1 MSYSYHG
8 RAWERQQCQQVANQI
23 ENQLLNVPTT
33 KTCICTEKL
42 NLTLADRRIV
52 CPRCGYTADRDV
64 HAARNMLV
72 FAQDANNIK
81 VGQGL
86 SEFTL
91 VESAFP
97 AHDRKIMGKWRSM
110 KQEATLL

>member
-23 ENQLLNVPTT
+23 ENQLL
-33 KTCICTEKL
+33 K
-42 NLTLADRRIV
+42 
-52 CPRCGYTADRDV
+52 
-64 HAARNMLV
+64 

-81 VGQGL
+81 VGQEL

-91 VESAFP
+91 MESAFP
-97 AHDRKIMGKWRSM
+97 ARDRKIMGKWRSM